1 MFDKISFYWRNYIV
15 IDLWH
20 RKLMPRIKGYKPV
33 GFKIRF
39 IIAVLIFM
47 FFLSL
52 IVIVPLIIKVLK

>member
-39 IIAVLIFM
+39 IIAVFM

-52 IVIVPLIIKVLK
+52 IVIVPLNIKVLK